1 MSRPDTPRD
10 NQPAPNTVIV
20 VAGGDAP
27 SATDLAGLPAE
38 AFVIGV
44 DSGIGHAQALG
55 LTVGLAIGDFDSVAP
70 ADLARVEQAGGE
82 VVRYP
87 TEKDATDLE
96 LALDAA
102 LARRPNRIVVLGAGG
117 GRDDHHLANLL
128 LLAAPAYRGP
138 ELQARLRT
146 ATVTVVH
153 DTITLTGTP
162 GDLLTLLPVHG
173 PAIGVLTS
181 GLRYPLVRE
190 ELPVGTSRGV
200 SNVFAATTATV
211 SLKSGTLLAFHP
223 RCPLSRV
230 SPSIP
235 SSPLAVT
242 DFSNR

>member
-1 MSRPDTPRD
+1 MSHHGASSD
-10 NQPAPNTVIV
+10 NQPVLETVIV

-27 SATDLAGLPAE
+27 SAADLVGVPAG

-44 DSGIGHAQALG
+44 DSGIGHAHALG

-70 ADLARVEQAGGE
+70 AELERVERSGGS

-87 TEKDATDLE
+87 AEKDATDLE

-102 LARRPNRIVVLGAGG
+102 LARQPKRIVVLGAGG

-138 ELQARLRT
+138 EIQARLRT

-153 DTITLTGTP
+153 DAVALTGVP

-173 PAIGVLTS
+173 PAIGVLVG
-181 GLRYPLVRE
+181 GLRYPLVKE
-190 ELPVGTSRGV
+190 TLPAGTSRGV
-200 SNVFAATTATV
+200 SNVFDQVTATV
-211 SLKSGTLLAFHP
+211 SLESGTLLAFQSHG
-223 RCPLSRV
+223 
-230 SPSIP
+230 
-235 SSPLAVT
+235 
-242 DFSNR
+242 